1 MILHLV
7 LHRFLMAFYQ
17 VWLCYDSSTCFLTC
31 LTMFLLYLFY
41 FFFFMCFLTVSTQ
54 PHAQSCT
61 VLHSSPQSCTVC
73 LLMHSLLRCS
83 VVQARAQGPKPAGP
97 SPSRQSCH
105 QGFTGPR
112 AWALIFGS
120 LRPRLQALGMYTD
133 KISIIFSVEGFK
145 KNFNHAIS
153 LISANISEYFTKQL

>member
-1 MILHLV
+1 MVI
-7 LHRFLMAFYQ
+7 
-17 VWLCYDSSTCFLTC
+17 
-31 LTMFLLYLFY
+31 
-41 FFFFMCFLTVSTQ
+41 
-54 PHAQSCT
+54 
-61 VLHSSPQSCTVC
+61 
-73 LLMHSLLRCS
+73 S
-83 VVQARAQGPKPAGP
+83 VVQARAQGPKPAEP
-97 SPSRQSCH
+97 SPSHQSHH

-120 LRPRLQALGMYTD
+120 LRPQLQALSVYTD

>member
-1 MILHLV
+1 M
-7 LHRFLMAFYQ
+7 
-17 VWLCYDSSTCFLTC
+17 
-31 LTMFLLYLFY
+31 
-41 FFFFMCFLTVSTQ
+41 
-54 PHAQSCT
+54 
-61 VLHSSPQSCTVC
+61 
-73 LLMHSLLRCS
+73 
-83 VVQARAQGPKPAGP
+83 QAWAQGPKPAEP
-97 SPSRQSCH
+97 SPSRQSHH

-145 KNFNHAIS
+145 KFFNRAIS